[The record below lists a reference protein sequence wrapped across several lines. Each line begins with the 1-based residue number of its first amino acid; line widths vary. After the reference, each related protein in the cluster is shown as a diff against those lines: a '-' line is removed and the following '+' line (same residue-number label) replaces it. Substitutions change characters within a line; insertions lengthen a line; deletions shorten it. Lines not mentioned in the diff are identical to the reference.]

1 MTSAPSATNSQPSG
15 GDGGLAGTI
24 FIVFIFLWMLFGFI
38 AFIYSLFCFSRSGST
53 FDKFIGLL
61 IAFFTG
67 PFFFLYLRY
76 NSAYCK

>member
-1 MTSAPSATNSQPSG
+1 MTSAPNASNGQMTG
-15 GDGGLAGTI
+15 GESMAGTV
-24 FIVFIFLWMLFGFI
+24 FILFIFLWMLFGFI
-38 AFIYSLFCFSRSGST
+38 AFIYSLFCFSRSGTT

-76 NSAYCK
+76 NASYCK

>member
-1 MTSAPSATNSQPSG
+1 MTSGPPQNQPNQMTSG
-15 GDGGLAGTI
+15 EGIAGTV
-24 FIVFIFLWMLFGFI
+24 FVLFIFLWMLFGFI

-76 NSAYCK
+76 NGGYCK